1 LLFRKDIVTTF
12 SGETVRKFR
21 VLLLVALGIF
31 VWVVV
36 FAGCSGSNSLT
47 VTLAPASGQSLNP
60 GQTST
65 ITATVANDNTNG
77 GVTWTLSGPGTL
89 SGNTKTTVVYT
100 APTSLS
106 VTTTATVT
114 ATSVANSSVTATE
127 SITVNAVLTITTSSL
142 PSGTL
147 GVPYN
152 SFVNAAGAPVPF
164 TWSVTSGSLPAGLT
178 FLTTST
184 SSSAQISGTPTLL
197 GTSKFS
203 VQVTDSSGT
212 SVTQALSITINTP
225 PPLSVV
231 TGSLPAGIV
240 NTAYSQNLQA
250 NSGTLPYTWSLA
262 NGTLLPVG
270 LSLASTGVISGTPI
284 VNGTFNFTVQ
294 VKDSSTPN
302 PQTASAN
309 LSITI
314 NPGVTTNGRL
324 QGNYAFSVRGFD
336 PSGLFVAA
344 GSFAADGN
352 GNISGGTMDIND
364 TTGSFPV
371 NQTFSGTYSIGQDG
385 LGFMTFNIAPPGA
398 GSRTFALS
406 MTGGG
411 NANIIEFDDS
421 TGAGTRNS
429 GVLLKQTISP
439 LTGNYAFGF
448 LGIDSGKNRFG
459 EAGQFAIGSNGAIS
473 GFLDSDDAS
482 LGAASNVSF
491 TGQYSVAS
499 NGRGT
504 ITIGADSYV
513 LYVVNATQLLAV
525 EIDPFPP
532 GLHPLVSGMILQQ
545 SSNGPFTISNLNGPG
560 VFEVTALDPAGS
572 TAQSQMGVFDASGGN
587 GQFNLTSDQNT
598 GGTLTSPCSGTL
610 TQCALGTDTVSP
622 NGRVTLTDSG
632 FQNSTPPQTLQPVL
646 YLVNNN
652 QAFIIGTDPAVSFGF
667 MTPQSGSPFSSA
679 SLSGTYAGGSLAPTD
694 NSVSNVVSIAV
705 AGSSNLIV
713 TADVSS
719 ESGLSQIQIAS
730 VAQVAANGRAQVTV
744 NNNVSAILYMVSP
757 PPTPPMQGPPSQ
769 FFQLSADP
777 TARVDIFQQ

>member
-1 LLFRKDIVTTF
+1 M
-12 SGETVRKFR
+12 RKFR
-21 VLLLVALGIF
+21 VLLLVGLGIL

-89 SGNTKTTVVYT
+89 SGNTTTTVVYT

-114 ATSVANSSVTATE
+114 ATSVANSSVTAIE
-127 SITVNAVLTITTSSL
+127 SITVNAVLTITTTSL

-164 TWSVTSGSLPAGLT
+164 TWSVISGSLPAGLT

-197 GTSKFS
+197 GTSKFG
-203 VQVTDSSGT
+203 VQVTDSSGA

-240 NTAYSQNLQA
+240 NTPYSQDLQA

-294 VKDSSTPN
+294 VKDSSTPS

-314 NPGVTTNGRL
+314 NPGSTTNGL
-324 QGNYAFSVRGFD
+324 LSGNYAFSVRGFD

-344 GSFAADGN
+344 GSFAADGQ
-352 GNISGGTMDIND
+352 GDISGGIMDIND

-371 NQTFSGTYSIGQDG
+371 NQTFSGTYSIGTNG
-385 LGFMTFNIAPPGA
+385 LGTMTFKIAQPGS

-406 MTGGG
+406 MTAAG

-421 TGAGTRNS
+421 NGSGTRNS
-429 GVLLKQTISP
+429 GVLLKQTISAP
-439 LTGNYAFGF
+439 TGSYAFGF
-448 LGIDSGKNRFG
+448 VGIDSGKNRFG
-459 EAGQFAIGSNGAIS
+459 EAGEFTTDQTALTLSGS
-473 GFLDSDDAS
+473 LDSDDGS

-532 GLHPLVSGMILQQ
+532 GLHPLVSGTILQQ
-545 SSNGPFTISNLNGPG
+545 SANGSFSESNLNGPG
-560 VFEVTALDPAGS
+560 VFEVTALGPTGP
-572 TAQSQMGVFDASGGN
+572 TAQSQVGVFDASGGN

-610 TQCALGTDTVSP
+610 TQCTPGTDTVAT

-632 FQNSTPPQTLQPVL
+632 FQNSSPPQTLQPVL
-646 YLVNNN
+646 YLVSNN

-667 MTPQSGSPFSSA
+667 MTPQTIPQSGFSSS
-679 SLSGTYAGGSLAPTD
+679 SLSGTYAGGSLAPVD
-694 NSVSNVVSIAV
+694 PVVSNVVSIAIAV
-705 AGSSNLIV
+705 PGSVTV
-713 TADVSS
+713 TADVSN

-757 PPTPPMQGPPSQ
+757 PPTPPTQGPPSQ
-769 FFQLSADP
+769 FFQLSADQ